1 MWFFRF
7 KDSFLAPF
15 RGPSAPVGIH
25 KTRGEVCLLSFASFL
40 PSIQFTVLRACLSVL
55 QCPTFPDLSLS
66 CYCCLVTKS
75 YPALLWPPW
84 TVARKASPS
93 MGFPRQEY
101 WSGLLFSSL
110 EIFLTQGLNPSLLHG
125 RQILYHWGTREAH
138 HCYIFRGNMVHHLF
152 HLRWYC
158 GVGGGGSTT
167 PPYCKLSE
175 LRFMNIFSNCCFY
188 PNSIGIGGQQHSL
201 KLERQ
206 FLLQFTTYR
215 LAVELMVTLSLYAGS
230 FLKNSRNFPCLVQGK
245 CKYQLHPIH
254 SRKLETSLV
263 NTNGLRF
270 FFPAREKGREERGS
284 RWHCIP

>member
-1 MWFFRF
+1 
-7 KDSFLAPF
+7 
-15 RGPSAPVGIH
+15 
-25 KTRGEVCLLSFASFL
+25 
-40 PSIQFTVLRACLSVL
+40 
-55 QCPTFPDLSLS
+55 
-66 CYCCLVTKS
+66 
-75 YPALLWPPW
+75 
-84 TVARKASPS
+84 

-101 WSGLLFSSL
+101 WSGLLFSSP

-138 HCYIFRGNMVHHLF
+138 HCYVFQGNVVHHLF

-175 LRFMNIFSNCCFY
+175 LSFMNIFSNCCFY

-206 FLLQFTTYR
+206 FLLQFTIYR

-230 FLKNSRNFPCLVQGK
+230 FLKNSRNV
-245 CKYQLHPIH
+245 
-254 SRKLETSLV
+254 SSS
-263 NTNGLRF
+263 
-270 FFPAREKGREERGS
+270 EKMQISAPSYPQQEIRNLFG
-284 RWHCIP
+284 